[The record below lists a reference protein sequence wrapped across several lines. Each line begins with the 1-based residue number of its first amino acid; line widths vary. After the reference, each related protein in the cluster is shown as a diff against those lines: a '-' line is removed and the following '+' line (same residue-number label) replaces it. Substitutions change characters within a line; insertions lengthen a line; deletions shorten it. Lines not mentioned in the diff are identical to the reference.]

1 MLDFIKESIKGQPN
15 NSSFPNDSTFYENIH
30 KYVELLAYVR
40 FYPDI
45 FLDLITPKKGGIKLG
60 LDQRVFLRVIMR
72 FPRAYCVF
80 PRGYGNL
87 QTLCLATYIEK
98 SV

>member
-1 MLDFIKESIKGQPN
+1 MINWIKEQIKGQPN
-15 NSSFPNDSTFYENIH
+15 HSNFSDESSFMKNIH
-30 KYVELLAYVR
+30 NYVELIAFLR

-45 FLDLITPKKGGIKLG
+45 LVDMITPKSGSIKLG
-60 LDQRVFLRVIMR
+60 LDQRIFLRVLLR
-72 FPRAYCVF
+72 FPRAYVVF